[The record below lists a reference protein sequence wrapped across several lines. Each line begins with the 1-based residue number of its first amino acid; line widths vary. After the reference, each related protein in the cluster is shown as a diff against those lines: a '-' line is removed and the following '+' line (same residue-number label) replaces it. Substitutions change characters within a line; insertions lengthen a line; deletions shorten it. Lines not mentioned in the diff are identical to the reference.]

1 MFCFSKVPIRVSYYN
16 ADIVQTLY
24 TLTGHTHN
32 KMSLPQYKQDFLQAA
47 VQGGALRFGSF
58 ELKSKR
64 ISPYF
69 FNAGDFY
76 TGDLHEPIV
85 DAYAQTINAECPDFD
100 VIFGPAYKGIPLA
113 SAVFYAL
120 IKMDRPKYRHAAYS
134 FDRKEAKD
142 HGEGGTIVGS
152 PLKGKR
158 VLIIDDVVSAGTAKR
173 QAIDMIRAAGG
184 TVAGIVVALDRQ
196 ETLPDGD
203 GKTSAIGQLRKEY
216 DMPIVAIVN
225 LNDILHG
232 MKEVMPEQVVKEI
245 EAYRAKFGSSD

>member
-1 MFCFSKVPIRVSYYN
+1 
-16 ADIVQTLY
+16 
-24 TLTGHTHN
+24 
-32 KMSLPQYKQDFLQAA
+32 MSLPQYKKDFLKAA
-47 VQGGALRFGSF
+47 VEGGALRFGAY

-76 TGDLHEPIV
+76 TGELHVPIM
-85 DAYAQTINAECPDFD
+85 DAYAQTIASSELADGFD

-113 SAVFYAL
+113 ATVFYAL
-120 IKMDRPKYRHAAYS
+120 AKTDPAKYRKVAYS

-142 HGEGGTIVGS
+142 HGEGGSIVGS
-152 PLKGKR
+152 PLNDKR

-173 QAIDMIRAAGG
+173 QAIDMIRANGG
-184 TVAGIVVALDRQ
+184 TVVGIVVALDRQ

-216 DMPIVAIVN
+216 QIPIISIVK
-225 LNDILHG
+225 LDDIING
-232 MKEVMPEQVVKEI
+232 MQDVISEDDIKNI
-245 EAYRAKFGSSD
+245 EAYRAKFGASD

>member
-1 MFCFSKVPIRVSYYN
+1 
-16 ADIVQTLY
+16 
-24 TLTGHTHN
+24 
-32 KMSLPQYKQDFLQAA
+32 MSLPQYKQDFLRAA

-58 ELKSKR
+58 QLKSKR
-64 ISPYF
+64 TSPYF
-69 FNAGDFY
+69 FNAGDFF
-76 TGDLHEPIV
+76 TGSLHLPIT
-85 DAYAQTINAECPDFD
+85 DAYAQTIAAEAPEFD

-113 SAVFYAL
+113 AAVFYAL
-120 IKMDRPKYRHAAYS
+120 AKTNFAKYKNAAYS

-152 PLKGKR
+152 PLKGKK

-184 TVAGIVVALDRQ
+184 TVVGIVVALDRQ

-216 DMPIVAIVN
+216 QIPIISIVK
-225 LNDILHG
+225 LEDIIAGMKGVISDNDIS
-232 MKEVMPEQVVKEI
+232 KI
-245 EAYRAKFGSSD
+245 EEYRSQFGASD

>member
-1 MFCFSKVPIRVSYYN
+1 M
-16 ADIVQTLY
+16 A
-24 TLTGHTHN
+24 
-32 KMSLPQYKQDFLQAA
+32 LPQYKQDFLRAA
-47 VQGGALRFGSF
+47 IEGGALRFGSY

-69 FNAGDFY
+69 FNAGDFF
-76 TGDLHEPIV
+76 TLELHAPIT
-85 DAYAQTINAECPDFD
+85 DAYAHTIAAEAPGFD

-113 SAVFYAL
+113 AAVLYAL
-120 IKMDRPKYRHAAYS
+120 GRIDFDKYRSVAYS
-134 FDRKEAKD
+134 YDRKEAKD

-173 QAIDMIRAAGG
+173 QAIDMIRAQGG
-184 TVAGIVVALDRQ
+184 TVVGIVVALDRQ

-216 DMPIVAIVN
+216 DILILAIVK
-225 LNDILHG
+225 LDDIIAAG
-232 MKEVMPEQVVKEI
+232 TKGVISDPDVIRQI
-245 EAYRAKFGSSD
+245 EEYRAKYGASE

>member
-1 MFCFSKVPIRVSYYN
+1 
-16 ADIVQTLY
+16 
-24 TLTGHTHN
+24 
-32 KMSLPQYKQDFLQAA
+32 MSLPQYKKDFLRAA
-47 VQGGALRFGSF
+47 VEGGALRFGSF

-76 TGDLHEPIV
+76 TGELHEPIM
-85 DAYAQTINAECPDFD
+85 DAYAQTIATSELADGFD

-113 SAVFYAL
+113 ATVFYAL
-120 IKMDRPKYRHAAYS
+120 IKLDRAKYRHAAYS

-142 HGEGGTIVGS
+142 HGEGGSIVGS

-184 TVAGIVVALDRQ
+184 TVVGIIVALDRQ

-203 GKTSAIGQLRKEY
+203 GKTSAIGQLKKEY
-216 DMPIVAIVN
+216 QIPIIPIVK
-225 LNDILHG
+225 LDDIIDG
-232 MKEVMPEQVVKEI
+232 MKGVISESDIKKI
-245 EAYRAKFGSSD
+245 EEYRAQYGASD

>member
-1 MFCFSKVPIRVSYYN
+1 M
-16 ADIVQTLY
+16 A
-24 TLTGHTHN
+24 
-32 KMSLPQYKQDFLQAA
+32 LPEYKKDFLKAA
-47 VQGGALRFGSF
+47 VEGGALKFGSF

-76 TGDLHEPIV
+76 TGDLHEPIM
-85 DAYAQTINAECPDFD
+85 DAYARTIATSELAEGFD

-113 SAVFYAL
+113 STVLYAL
-120 IKMDRPKYRHAAYS
+120 VKVDRAIYRKVAYS

-152 PLKGKR
+152 PLKGKQ

-173 QAIDMIRAAGG
+173 QAIDMIRKAGG
-184 TVAGIVVALDRQ
+184 TVVGIVVALDRQ

-203 GKTSAIGQLRKEY
+203 SQTSAIGQLRKEY
-216 DMPIVAIVN
+216 GFPIISIIK
-225 LNDILHG
+225 LDDIIAG
-232 MKEVMPEQVVKEI
+232 MKGVISDSDIKNI
-245 EAYRAKFGSSD
+245 EEYRAKFGASD

>member
-1 MFCFSKVPIRVSYYN
+1 M
-16 ADIVQTLY
+16 A
-24 TLTGHTHN
+24 
-32 KMSLPQYKQDFLQAA
+32 LPQYKQDFLKAA
-47 VQGGALRFGSF
+47 LEGGALRFGSF

-76 TGDLHEPIV
+76 TGALHEPIM
-85 DAYAQTINAECPDFD
+85 DAYAQTIAAEAPEFD

-113 SAVFYAL
+113 ATAFYAL
-120 IKMDRPKYRHAAYS
+120 IKMDRAKYRNAAYS

-184 TVAGIVVALDRQ
+184 TVVGIVVALDRQ
-196 ETLPDGD
+196 ETLPEGD

-216 DMPIVAIVN
+216 QIPIVAIVK
-225 LNDILHG
+225 LQDIIAG
-232 MKEVMPEQVVKEI
+232 MKGVISDADIARI
-245 EAYRAKFGSSD
+245 EEYRAKFGASD